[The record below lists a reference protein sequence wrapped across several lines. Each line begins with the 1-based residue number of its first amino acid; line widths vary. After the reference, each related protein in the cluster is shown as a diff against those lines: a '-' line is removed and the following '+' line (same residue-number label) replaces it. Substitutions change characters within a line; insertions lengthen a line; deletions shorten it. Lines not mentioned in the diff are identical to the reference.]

1 MAMFSRRS
9 SNNSRSSNMIAE
21 INVTPMVDVMLVLLI
36 VFMITSPL
44 MVAGISVDLPETSAA
59 PLAGQEEP
67 LSVTVDADGN
77 IYIQDNKVK
86 RGNLLSKL
94 QVITEGKKDT
104 RIFVR
109 GDKTVNYGKI
119 MEVVADINAAGF
131 NKVALLTDTV
141 GG

>member
-1 MAMFSRRS
+1 
-9 SNNSRSSNMIAE
+9 
-21 INVTPMVDVMLVLLI
+21 
-36 VFMITSPL
+36 